1 MAGETILV
9 VDDRNDSLQFLTDYI
24 LQPAGYKHIT
34 ARDGARGLELALSQP
49 VDLAIMDLKMPK
61 MTGMEALAALRERKV
76 DLPVILMTFHGSEET
91 AVQAFRLGARD
102 YIIKPYEAQEMLDAI
117 DRALQEVRLRRERD
131 RLTEGLQRVN
141 RQLERRVQELNI
153 LYQVSKSVT
162 ALLDLEELLN
172 RIIEAALYVTGAEE
186 GSLLLIDKGSGDLQM
201 RAARGLGETYA
212 RGFRVK
218 VNDTI
223 AGDVVRTGEPF
234 WTTSEDQTL
243 KVKTNYLVKSMAYI
257 PLKVGKQV
265 IGVLLV
271 DNKVSTKPFTE
282 SDIYLLS
289 ALADYAA
296 IAIDKARLYET
307 VKRFNRELERRVEER
322 TAELQTAQQQ
332 LIQAEKLAS
341 IGRLAAGVAHEI
353 NNPIGVILGFTQVL
367 LRKTPEESYL
377 YKPLAT
383 MEREGLRCKEIV
395 QGLLD
400 FARQNKPRLG
410 RVCLNDVIE
419 VAAELMPHYAHSDL
433 VRVIKEYDPSLP
445 PVLGD
450 EYKLQQVFVNLL
462 INAYQAMPDGGE
474 LHIRS
479 LSADGQVCATISD
492 TGMGIPAEHM
502 GRLFDPFFTTKDVGE
517 GTGLGLSI
525 SYGLVEQ
532 HGGTIEVESEP
543 GEGATFVVRL
553 PVAPASFA

>member
-1 MAGETILV
+1 LAGETILV

-24 LQPAGYKHIT
+24 LQPAGYKYIT

-49 VDLAIMDLKMPK
+49 IDLAIMDLKMPK

-102 YIIKPYEAQEMLDAI
+102 YIIKPYETQEMLDAI
-117 DRALQEVRLRRERD
+117 NRALREVRLRRERD
-131 RLTEGLQRVN
+131 QLTEGLRRVN
-141 RQLERRVQELNI
+141 RQLERRVQELNT

-186 GSLLLIDKGSGDLQM
+186 GSLLLIDKASGDLQM
-201 RAARGLGETYA
+201 RAARGLGEKYT

-223 AGDVVRTGEPF
+223 AGDVVRTGEPY
-234 WTTSEDQTL
+234 WTTAEDQTL

-322 TAELQTAQQQ
+322 TAELQAAQQQ

-341 IGRLAAGVAHEI
+341 IGQLAAGVAHEI
-353 NNPIGVILGFTQVL
+353 NNPIGVILGFTQL
-367 LRKTPEESYL
+367 LLKKTPEESSL

-400 FARQNKPRLG
+400 FARQNRTRLG

-419 VAAELMPHYAHSDL
+419 AAAELMPHHTHSDL
-433 VRVIKEYDPSLP
+433 VRVVKEYDPSLP

-474 LHIRS
+474 LHISS

-492 TGMGIPAEHM
+492 TGAGIAADHL
-502 GRLFDPFFTTKDVGE
+502 GRIFDPFFTTKDVGE

-525 SYGLVEQ
+525 SYGLIEQ

-543 GEGATFVVRL
+543 GAGATFVVRL
-553 PVAPASFA
+553 PVAPSSFA